1 MCNVGLWWS
10 CEKGWEGSE
19 CCWGLSTSLP
29 QDFIDLAPSG
39 HGEDQEVVAAADVCL
54 FGLNIIMPLMSRDL
68 LKLPSL
74 CSQYFKMV
82 TFIAEIYP
90 SKVCM
95 LPEELMKVS
104 CQGLPLGSHFLIL
117 FDRFRLFTL
126 LRDFLSGF
134 TASSP

>member
-1 MCNVGLWWS
+1 MVLSWKGL
-10 CEKGWEGSE
+10 EGYFF
-19 CCWGLSTSLP
+19 LSLSPVLP

-104 CQGLPLGSHFLIL
+104 DPELLWLYAYNL
-117 FDRFRLFTL
+117 VLYDRL
-126 LRDFLSGF
+126 
-134 TASSP
+134 ASFIQVNMQCSSWHYVG

>member
-1 MCNVGLWWS
+1 M
-10 CEKGWEGSE
+10 
-19 CCWGLSTSLP
+19 TFP

-95 LPEELMKVS
+95 LPEELMKVITVGS
-104 CQGLPLGSHFLIL
+104 QVHSQTKIDQLSFQISVTQKQVSSAPFCPSPASLLVPHSVCQEGRAL
-117 FDRFRLFTL
+117 
-126 LRDFLSGF
+126 
-134 TASSP
+134 